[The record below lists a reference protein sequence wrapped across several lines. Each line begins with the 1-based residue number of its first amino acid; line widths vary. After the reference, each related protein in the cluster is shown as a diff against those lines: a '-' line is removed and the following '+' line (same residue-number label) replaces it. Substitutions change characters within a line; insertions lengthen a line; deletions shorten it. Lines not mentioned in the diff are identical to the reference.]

1 MCCKWRLW
9 LSLDNDLQYFP
20 EKKKKFYLF
29 IEIKRM
35 SGWLTEK
42 RKNGLGRGNNVC
54 DGLNQGAVLL
64 TSRNE
69 EWSEREQNRKL
80 LEDKAREWMVF
91 IHTESGK
98 ATEKLQTRRICI
110 SKWLI
115 FLYCGERICRT
126 KRK

>member
-1 MCCKWRLW
+1 MIFSI
-9 LSLDNDLQYFP
+9 SLG
-20 EKKKKFYLF
+20 KKKKFYFF

-69 EWSEREQNRKL
+69 GCSEREKKQKT
-80 LEDKAREWMVF
+80 V
-91 IHTESGK
+91 
-98 ATEKLQTRRICI
+98 RR
-110 SKWLI
+110 
-115 FLYCGERICRT
+115 
-126 KRK
+126 